1 MWQGVQKTVLSG
13 NMIENF
19 DNDDNSSSN
28 TNNNDD
34 DNNRKIYIFVYHL
47 LQNDL

>member
-28 TNNNDD
+28 NNNNNNDD
-34 DNNRKIYIFVYHL
+34 DSDRKINIIIY
-47 LQNDL
+47 

>member
-28 TNNNDD
+28 NNNNNNDD
-34 DNNRKIYIFVYHL
+34 DSNRKINIIIY
-47 LQNDL
+47 